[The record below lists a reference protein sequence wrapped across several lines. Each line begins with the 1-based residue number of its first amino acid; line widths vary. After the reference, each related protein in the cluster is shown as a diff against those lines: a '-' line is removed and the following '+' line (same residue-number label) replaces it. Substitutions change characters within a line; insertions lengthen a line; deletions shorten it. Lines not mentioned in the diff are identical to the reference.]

1 MSAAKDRT
9 AKDRTAKDRTAK
21 GRAAEDS
28 ASKDSVAWLLSA
40 DAVRERAH
48 ALLAKAE
55 RGKLAHFAVKP
66 KRLSDAAD
74 LVAEVTREAYPDL
87 DVPYHSR
94 WRHFV
99 VAGAD
104 RWAALAATLDADRDE
119 VARIR
124 FDLAVT
130 SVLLDAG
137 AGERWR
143 YLESGG
149 TVLARSEGLALASF
163 DLFRSGAFSDVP
175 DAPLWA
181 DATALA
187 RLEVVTLARGFQV
200 TEDNPLVGLEGRA
213 ALLRR
218 LGAAL
223 TAAPDLFGGPDR
235 SGPGRVGNLYDALKV
250 QAEGG
255 ALPASAILDAV
266 LRGLGPIWPGRI
278 TLEGVNLGDVW
289 RHSAVGLV
297 PFHKLSQ
304 WLSYSLVEPLE
315 DAGIRVTGL
324 DRLTG
329 LPEYRN
335 GGLLVDTGVL
345 VPKEPR
351 ILADALEVGDEAVV
365 EWRAL
370 TVALLDRLA
379 DEVRA
384 RLGVSAE
391 DFPLAKV
398 LQGGSWAAGRVIARR
413 LRPDGGPP
421 IRIRSD
427 GTVF

>member
-1 MSAAKDRT
+1 MTK
-9 AKDRTAKDRTAK
+9 
-21 GRAAEDS
+21 DS
-28 ASKDSVAWLLSA
+28 APKDSVAWLLSA

-74 LVAEVTREAYPDL
+74 LVADMTRESYPDL

-104 RWAALAATLDADRDE
+104 RWAALAAKLDADQDE

-149 TVLARSEGLALASF
+149 TVLARSEGLAVASF
-163 DLFRSGAFSDVP
+163 DLFRAGAFSDDP
-175 DAPLWA
+175 DRPLRA

-187 RLEVVTLARGFQV
+187 RLDVETLARGFQV
-200 TEDNPLVGLEGRA
+200 TEDNPLVGLDGRT
-213 ALLRR
+213 ALMRR

-223 TAAPDLFGGPDR
+223 TAAPELFGR
-235 SGPGRVGNLYDALKV
+235 PGRVGSSRVGNLYDALKARAV
-250 QAEGG
+250 DG

-289 RHSAVGLV
+289 HHSAVGLV

-384 RLGVSAE
+384 RLDVSAA

-398 LQGGSWAAGRVIARR
+398 LQGGSWTAGRVIARR

>member
-1 MSAAKDRT
+1 MTTDR
-9 AKDRTAKDRTAK
+9 
-21 GRAAEDS
+21 AED
-28 ASKDSVAWLLSA
+28 VAWLLTT
-40 DAVRERAH
+40 DAVRGKAH
-48 ALLAKAE
+48 ALLDEAE
-55 RGKLAHFAVKP
+55 AGQLTHFAVDMA
-66 KRLSDAAD
+66 RLDDAAA
-74 LVAEVTREAYPDL
+74 LVARVTRDAYPDL

-99 VAGAD
+99 VGAED
-104 RWAALAATLDADRDE
+104 RWAALSATLDADADE
-119 VARIR
+119 RARVR

-143 YLESGG
+143 YSDSTGA
-149 TVLARSEGLALASF
+149 VLARSEGLAIASF
-163 DLFRSGAFSDVP
+163 DLFHAGAFSS
-175 DAPLWA
+175 DAARPLAA
-181 DATALA
+181 DADGLA
-187 RLEVVTLARGFQV
+187 RFTADDLARGFQV
-200 TEDNPLVGLEGRA
+200 AEDNPLVGLDGRA
-213 ALLRR
+213 GLLRR

-223 TAAPDLFGGPDR
+223 AASPALFGR
-235 SGPGRVGNLYDALKV
+235 PGRIGGLYDALKA
-250 QAEGG
+250 QARGG
-255 ALPASAILDAV
+255 ALPADAILGAV

-278 TLEGVNLGDVW
+278 ELDGVNLGDAW
-289 RHSAVGLV
+289 RHPVGGIM

-315 DAGIRVTGL
+315 EAGIAVTGL

-335 GGLLVDTGVL
+335 GGLLIDTGVL
-345 VPKEPR
+345 VPKHDG
-351 ILADALEVGDEAVV
+351 ILGATLEVGNEAVV

-379 DEVRA
+379 ERVRA
-384 RLGVSAE
+384 RLGVRAD

-398 LQGGSWAAGRVIARR
+398 LQGGTWSAGRAIARQR
-413 LRPDGGPP
+413 RADGGPP
-421 IRIRSD
+421 IRILSD

>member
-1 MSAAKDRT
+1 MSPAP
-9 AKDRTAKDRTAK
+9 
-21 GRAAEDS
+21 
-28 ASKDSVAWLLSA
+28 DSVAWLLSA
-40 DAVRERAH
+40 DAVRGRAH
-48 ALLAKAE
+48 ALLAVAG
-55 RGKLAHFAVKP
+55 RGGLEHFAV
-66 KRLSDAAD
+66 RLDRLGETAD
-74 LVAEVTREAYPDL
+74 LVAQVTRDAYPDL

-99 VAGAD
+99 VDGED
-104 RWAALAATLDADRDE
+104 RWAAQAARLDWADADE

-143 YLESGG
+143 YRDAGG
-149 TVLARSEGLALASF
+149 VELARSEGLAVASF
-163 DLFRSGAFSDVP
+163 DMFRHGTFSRYP
-175 DAPLWA
+175 EFQPLRA
-181 DATALA
+181 DAEALA
-187 RLEVVTLARGFQV
+187 RRDEAALARGFQV
-200 TEDNPLVGLEGRA
+200 TGDNPLVGLEGRA

-218 LGAAL
+218 LGDAL
-223 TAAPDLFGGPDR
+223 TAAPDLFGQ
-235 SGPGRVGNLYDALKV
+235 PGRVGNLYDALKARAV
-250 QAEGG
+250 NG
-255 ALPASAILDAV
+255 ALPASAILEAV

-278 TLEGVNLGDVW
+278 ALDDVNLGDVW
-289 RHSAVGLV
+289 RHPVGGLV

-345 VPKEPR
+345 LPKTAR
-351 ILADALEVGDEAVV
+351 ILAEPLEVGDEAVV

-379 DEVRA
+379 EEVRA
-384 RLGVSAE
+384 RLGVTAAA
-391 DFPLAKV
+391 FPLAKV
-398 LQGGSWAAGRVIARR
+398 LQGGTWTAGRIIARR

-421 IRIRSD
+421 IRIHSD

>member
-1 MSAAKDRT
+1 M
-9 AKDRTAKDRTAK
+9 
-21 GRAAEDS
+21 
-28 ASKDSVAWLLSA
+28 AWLLSA
-40 DAVRERAH
+40 DAVRQRAQ
-48 ALLAKAE
+48 AILAKAE
-55 RGKLAHFAVKP
+55 RGDLAHFAFRP
-66 KRLSDAAD
+66 DRLGDAAA
-74 LVAEVTREAYPDL
+74 LVAAVTRESYPDL

-99 VAGAD
+99 VNGED
-104 RWAALAATLDADRDE
+104 RWATLAAGLNADADE

-137 AGERWR
+137 AGDRWCYR
-143 YLESGG
+143 DAAGVE
-149 TVLARSEGLALASF
+149 LARSEGLAIASF
-163 DLFRSGAFSDVP
+163 DLFRAGGFADDP
-175 DAPLWA
+175 HHAPLRA
-181 DATALA
+181 DAAALSAMTETA
-187 RLEVVTLARGFQV
+187 LARGFQAGP
-200 TEDNPLVGLEGRA
+200 DNPLVGVEGRA

-218 LGAAL
+218 LGGAL
-223 TAAPDLFGGPDR
+223 DAAPDLFGQ
-235 SGPGRVGNLYDALKV
+235 PGRVGHLYDALK
-250 QAEGG
+250 ARATDGT
-255 ALPASAILDAV
+255 LPASAILDAV

-278 TLEGVNLGDVW
+278 ERDGVNLGDSW
-289 RHSAVGLV
+289 THAAVGLV

-315 DAGIRVTGL
+315 GAGITVTGL

-335 GGLLVDTGVL
+335 GGLLVDSGVL
-345 VPKEPR
+345 VPKDPR
-351 ILADALEVGDEAVV
+351 LLTDELEVGDEAVV

-379 DEVRA
+379 DDVRA
-384 RLGVSAE
+384 RLGVPAE
-391 DFPLAKV
+391 SFPLAKV
-398 LQGGSWAAGRVIARR
+398 LQGGTWTAGRRIARER
-413 LRPDGGPP
+413 RPGGGPP

>member
-1 MSAAKDRT
+1 MST
-9 AKDRTAKDRTAK
+9 
-21 GRAAEDS
+21 G
-28 ASKDSVAWLLSA
+28 VAWLLSA

-48 ALLAKAE
+48 ALLAEAE
-55 RGKLAHFAVKP
+55 RGLLAHFEVRP
-66 KRLSDAAD
+66 ERLGAAAD
-74 LVAEVTREAYPDL
+74 LVAQVTRDAYPDL

-99 VAGAD
+99 VAGKD
-104 RWAALAATLDADRDE
+104 RWADLAMRLDLDADE
-119 VARIR
+119 VARVR

-137 AGERWR
+137 AGERWSYR
-143 YLESGG
+143 DAGG
-149 TVLARSEGLALASF
+149 TELARSEGLAIASF
-163 DLFRSGAFSDVP
+163 DMFRQGAFSADSERP
-175 DAPLWA
+175 WRA
-181 DATALA
+181 DAAALA
-187 RLEVVTLARGFQV
+187 GIGEADLARGFQV
-200 TEDNPLVGLEGRA
+200 SADNPLVGLAGRA

-218 LGAAL
+218 LGVAL
-223 TAAPDLFGGPDR
+223 AEAPELFGR
-235 SGPGRVGNLYDALKV
+235 PGRVGNLYDALKKRAV
-250 QAEGG
+250 DG
-255 ALPASAILDAV
+255 ALPAAAILGAV

-278 TLEGVNLGDVW
+278 ELEGINLGDVW
-289 RHSAVGLV
+289 RHPVGGLV

-315 DAGIRVTGL
+315 DAGIRVSGL

-335 GGLLVDTGVL
+335 GGLLIDTGVL
-345 VPKEPR
+345 APKDLR
-351 ILADALEVGDEAVV
+351 ILAEPLEVGDEAVV

-379 DEVRA
+379 EEVRA
-384 RLGVSAE
+384 RLGVTAQA
-391 DFPLAKV
+391 FPLAKV
-398 LQGGSWAAGRVIARR
+398 LQGGTWTAGRVIARR

>member
-1 MSAAKDRT
+1 MSAT
-9 AKDRTAKDRTAK
+9 TT
-21 GRAAEDS
+21 
-28 ASKDSVAWLLSA
+28 AWLLSA

-48 ALLAKAE
+48 ALLADAL
-55 RGKLAHFAVKP
+55 RDGLPHFEVRP
-66 KRLSDAAD
+66 GRLDAAAD
-74 LVAEVTREAYPDL
+74 LVATVTREAYPDL
-87 DVPYHSR
+87 AVPYHSR

-99 VAGAD
+99 VRGRD
-104 RWAALAATLDADRDE
+104 RWAELASRLDSAGRDE
-119 VARIR
+119 IARIR

-137 AGERWR
+137 AGDRWR
-143 YLESGG
+143 YHDPETGAE
-149 TVLARSEGLALASF
+149 LARSEGLAVASF
-163 DLFRSGAFSDVP
+163 AMVRRGAFADDP
-175 DAPLWA
+175 AGQPLRA
-181 DATALA
+181 DARALQAITADTIA
-187 RLEVVTLARGFQV
+187 AGFQV
-200 TEDNPLVGLEGRA
+200 TDGNPLVGLEGRA
-213 ALLRR
+213 ALMRR

-223 TAAPDLFGGPDR
+223 AAAPDLFGR
-235 SGPGRVGNLYDALKV
+235 PGRIGTLYDVLKER
-250 QAEGG
+250 AEGRP
-255 ALPASAILDAV
+255 LPATAILEAV

-278 TLEGVNLGDVW
+278 ERDGVNLGDVW
-289 RHSAVGLV
+289 RHARAPADGLV

-304 WLSYSLVEPLE
+304 WLTYSLVEPLE
-315 DAGIRVTGL
+315 DAGVAVTGL

-345 VPKEPR
+345 VPREPR
-351 ILADALEVGDEAVV
+351 ILREALAVDDEAVV

-379 DEVRA
+379 EAVRE
-384 RLGVSAE
+384 RLGVAAA

-398 LQGGSWAAGRVIARR
+398 LQGGTWTAGRVVARR

-421 IRIRSD
+421 IRIVSD

>member
-1 MSAAKDRT
+1 MNAAP
-9 AKDRTAKDRTAK
+9 
-21 GRAAEDS
+21 
-28 ASKDSVAWLLSA
+28 DSVAWLLSA

-48 ALLAKAE
+48 TLLAAAE
-55 RGKLAHFAVKP
+55 RGELAHFAVRP
-66 KRLSDAAD
+66 ERLDAAAD
-74 LVAEVTREAYPDL
+74 LVAEVTRAAYPDL
-87 DVPYHSR
+87 TVPYHSR

-99 VAGAD
+99 VNGED
-104 RWAALAATLDADRDE
+104 RWEGLAARLEWADADE
-119 VARIR
+119 VARVR

-143 YLESGG
+143 YRDAASG
-149 TVLARSEGLALASF
+149 TELARSEGLAVASF
-163 DLFRSGAFSDVP
+163 DLFRHGTFSRYP
-175 DAPLWA
+175 EFQPLRA
-181 DATALA
+181 DAAALA
-187 RLEVVTLARGFQV
+187 RRDAAALARGFQV
-200 TEDNPLVGLEGRA
+200 TDDNPLVGLEGRA

-218 LGAAL
+218 LGDAL
-223 TAAPDLFGGPDR
+223 TKAPDLFGE
-235 SGPGRVGNLYDALKV
+235 PGRIGNLYDALKA
-250 QAEGG
+250 QAVNG
-255 ALPASAILDAV
+255 ALPATAILDAV

-278 TLEGVNLGDVW
+278 ELDGVNLGDVW
-289 RHSAVGLV
+289 RHPVGGLM

-345 VPKEPR
+345 VPKEAR
-351 ILADALEVGDEAVV
+351 ILAEPLEVGDPAVV

-379 DEVRA
+379 DAVRA
-384 RLGVSAE
+384 RLGVPAE
-391 DFPLAKV
+391 AFPLAKV
-398 LQGGSWAAGRVIARR
+398 LQGGTWTAGRTIARR

-421 IRIRSD
+421 IRILSD

>member
-1 MSAAKDRT
+1 MSAAKDNA
-9 AKDRTAKDRTAK
+9 AKH
-21 GRAAEDS
+21 RAAEDS
-28 ASKDSVAWLLSA
+28 AAWLLSA

-55 RGKLAHFAVKP
+55 RGKLDHFAVKP
-66 KRLSDAAD
+66 KRLAGAAD

-163 DLFRSGAFSDVP
+163 DLFRSGAFSDDP
-175 DAPLWA
+175 DGPLRA

-187 RLEVVTLARGFQV
+187 RLDVGTLARGFQV
-200 TEDNPLVGLEGRA
+200 TEDNPLVGLEGRS

-223 TAAPDLFGGPDR
+223 VAAPELFGR
-235 SGPGRVGNLYDALKV
+235 PGRVGNLYDALKAR
-250 QAEGG
+250 AEGG

-278 TLEGVNLGDVW
+278 TLDGVNLGDVW
-289 RHSAVGLV
+289 RHAAVGLV

-384 RLGVSAE
+384 RLGVSE
-391 DFPLAKV
+391 TDFPLAKV
-398 LQGGSWAAGRVIARR
+398 LQGGSWTAGRVIARR

>member
-1 MSAAKDRT
+1 MSADV
-9 AKDRTAKDRTAK
+9 
-21 GRAAEDS
+21 S
-28 ASKDSVAWLLSA
+28 WLLSA

-48 ALLAKAE
+48 ALLDLGE
-55 RGKLAHFAVKP
+55 RGELAHFAVRP
-66 KRLSDAAD
+66 ERLGAAAD
-74 LVAEVTREAYPDL
+74 LVAEVTRAAYPDL

-99 VAGAD
+99 VGGED
-104 RWAALAATLDADRDE
+104 RWAGLAAGLNEDADE

-124 FDLAVT
+124 FDLTVT

-137 AGERWR
+137 AGDRWR
-143 YLESGG
+143 YRDAAGG
-149 TVLARSEGLALASF
+149 AELARSEGLAIASF
-163 DLFRSGAFSDVP
+163 DMFRAGAFSADP
-175 DAPLWA
+175 RNPLRA
-181 DATALA
+181 DAAALA
-187 RLEVVTLARGFQV
+187 GVGEADLARGFQV
-200 TEDNPLVGLEGRA
+200 SGDNPLVGLEGRA

-218 LGAAL
+218 LGEAL
-223 TAAPDLFGGPDR
+223 GP
-235 SGPGRVGNLYDALKV
+235 GGRVGDLYDDLKR
-250 QAEGG
+250 QAVGG
-255 ALPASAILDAV
+255 ALPAPAILAIV
-266 LRGLGPIWPGRI
+266 LRRLGPIWPGRI
-278 TLEGVNLGDVW
+278 VLDGVNLGDVW
-289 RHSAVGLV
+289 RHPAGGLV

-315 DAGIRVTGL
+315 GAGIRVTDL

-345 VPKEPR
+345 VPREPR
-351 ILADALEVGDEAVV
+351 ILTDALEVDDPAVV

-370 TVALLDRLA
+370 TVALLDRVA
-379 DEVRA
+379 DAVRG
-384 RLGVSAE
+384 RLGVAAAG
-391 DFPLAKV
+391 FPLAKV
-398 LQGGSWAAGRVIARR
+398 LQGGTWTAGRVIARR

>member
-1 MSAAKDRT
+1 MSAAKG
-9 AKDRTAKDRTAK
+9 KDGA
-21 GRAAEDS
+21 
-28 ASKDSVAWLLSA
+28 AWLLSA

-48 ALLAKAE
+48 ALLAEAE
-55 RGKLAHFAVKP
+55 RGKLAHFQLKP
-66 KRLSDAAD
+66 KRLADAAD
-74 LVAEVTREAYPDL
+74 LVAQVTREAYPDL
-87 DVPYHSR
+87 AVPYHSR

-99 VAGAD
+99 VLGVD
-104 RWAALAATLDADRDE
+104 RWAALAGKLDPAIGGDRDE
-119 VARIR
+119 MARIR

-143 YLESGG
+143 YLDSGG
-149 TVLARSEGLALASF
+149 TVLARSEGLAIASF
-163 DLFRSGAFSDVP
+163 DLFRSGAFSDDP
-175 DAPLWA
+175 ARPLRA
-181 DATALA
+181 DTMALA
-187 RLEVVTLARGFQV
+187 RLGADTLARGFQV

-223 TAAPDLFGGPDR
+223 ASAPALFGH
-235 SGPGRVGNLYDALKV
+235 PGRVGHLYDVLKG
-250 QAEGG
+250 QAEDGK
-255 ALPASAILDAV
+255 LPATAILDAV

-278 TLEGVNLGDVW
+278 ELEGVNLGDVW

-345 VPKEPR
+345 VPKDKR
-351 ILADALEVGDEAVV
+351 ILEEPLEVGDEAVV

-370 TVALLDRLA
+370 TVALLDRIA
-379 DEVRA
+379 DAVRD
-384 RLGVSAE
+384 RLDVPAE
-391 DFPLAKV
+391 DFPLAKI
-398 LQGGSWAAGRVIARR
+398 LQGGTWTAGRVIARR

>member
-1 MSAAKDRT
+1 MSAD
-9 AKDRTAKDRTAK
+9 
-21 GRAAEDS
+21 
-28 ASKDSVAWLLSA
+28 VAWLMSA

-48 ALLAKAE
+48 ALLAVAE
-55 RGKLAHFAVKP
+55 RGELAHFAV
-66 KRLSDAAD
+66 RLERLDEAAD
-74 LVAEVTREAYPDL
+74 LVTEVTRATYPDL

-99 VAGAD
+99 VGGED
-104 RWAALAATLDADRDE
+104 RWAALAARLDVDADE

-143 YLESGG
+143 YRDALGG
-149 TVLARSEGLALASF
+149 TELARSEGLAIASF
-163 DLFRSGAFSDVP
+163 DLFRAGAFSADP
-175 DAPLWA
+175 RQPWRA
-181 DATALA
+181 DAGALA
-187 RLEVVTLARGFQV
+187 GVGVADLARGFQV

-218 LGAAL
+218 LGEAL
-223 TAAPDLFGGPDR
+223 GP
-235 SGPGRVGNLYDALKV
+235 GGRVGDLYDELKRRAV
-250 QAEGG
+250 DG
-255 ALPASAILDAV
+255 ALPAPAILAAV

-278 TLEGVNLGDVW
+278 ELDGVNLGDVW
-289 RHSAVGLV
+289 RHPVGGLV

-315 DAGIRVTGL
+315 EAGIRVTGL

-345 VPKEPR
+345 VPKDQR
-351 ILADALEVGDEAVV
+351 ILADALEVGDPAVV

-370 TVALLDRLA
+370 TVALLDRVA
-379 DEVRA
+379 AAVRA
-384 RLGVSAE
+384 RLGVPA
-391 DFPLAKV
+391 DAFPLAKV
-398 LQGGSWAAGRVIARR
+398 LQGGTWTAGRVIARR
-413 LRPDGGPP
+413 LRADGGPP

>member
-1 MSAAKDRT
+1 MSAATDDD
-9 AKDRTAKDRTAK
+9 A
-21 GRAAEDS
+21 G
-28 ASKDSVAWLLSA
+28 WLLSA
-40 DAVRERAH
+40 DAVRQRAH
-48 ALLAKAE
+48 AILAKAE
-55 RGKLAHFAVKP
+55 RGDLVHFELRP
-66 KRLSDAAD
+66 ERLGDAAA
-74 LVAEVTREAYPDL
+74 LVAAVTRETYPDL

-99 VAGAD
+99 VEGVD
-104 RWAALAATLDADRDE
+104 RWKALAAGLGSADADE
-119 VARIR
+119 TARIR

-137 AGERWR
+137 AGDRWR
-143 YLESGG
+143 YRDSGG
-149 TVLARSEGLALASF
+149 VELARSEGLAIASF
-163 DLFRSGAFSDVP
+163 DLFRSGGFADDPVH
-175 DAPLWA
+175 APLHA
-181 DATALA
+181 DAATLSAM
-187 RLEVVTLARGFQV
+187 RGETLASGFQAGP
-200 TEDNPLVGLEGRA
+200 DNPLVGLEGRA

-218 LGAAL
+218 LGTAL
-223 TAAPDLFGGPDR
+223 TAAPELFGA
-235 SGPGRVGNLYDALKV
+235 PGRVGNLYDALKA
-250 QAEGG
+250 QAVGG
-255 ALPASAILDAV
+255 TLPASTILDAV

-278 TLEGVNLGDVW
+278 ERGGVNLGDTW
-289 RHSAVGLV
+289 THSAVGLV

-315 DAGIRVTGL
+315 AAGIAVTGL

-335 GGLLVDTGVL
+335 GGLLVDCGVL
-345 VPKEPR
+345 VPKHPR
-351 ILADALEVGDEAVV
+351 ILADELEVGDEAVV

-384 RLGVSAE
+384 RLGVPAE
-391 DFPLAKV
+391 SFPLAKV
-398 LQGGSWAAGRVIARR
+398 LQGGTWTAGRRIARER
-413 LRPDGGPP
+413 RPGGGPP